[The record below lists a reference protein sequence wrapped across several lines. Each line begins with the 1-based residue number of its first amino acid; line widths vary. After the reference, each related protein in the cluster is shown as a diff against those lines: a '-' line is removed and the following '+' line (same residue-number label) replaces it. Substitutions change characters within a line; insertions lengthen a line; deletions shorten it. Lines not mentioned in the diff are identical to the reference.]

1 MSEHNTFNAAT
12 TGSNDDANQAID
24 DQSNCV
30 DTSGRMDVSDGNG
43 DGTSMND
50 SFNGNHGN
58 GDDKQSNAN
67 SSMRTIDEEK
77 PSEFDGL
84 RDDEIIAMMNNQ
96 SEQLQNEGKND
107 DNAHHNEDFAV
118 AYSGDTAMMESNP
131 NGSNAHHYYDSHN
144 DQDFDNASTA
154 SQGASEGGDSNYSD
168 GTFHDNE
175 NGKMRI
181 ASSSSSDEAA
191 SWFEKAKNAA
201 SENSTPQASNTTND
215 EEGREEA
222 KQLKGGHKASGGLQD
237 LQDASSE
244 STQIMKDISSKLD
257 EKLDSTRL
265 LTKRLL
271 EEMTVYVQSLQTV
284 ASEYQRIRESELRES
299 QRLDAV
305 EPEVNGASGMLLGGE
320 SGEFIGTSIEQQKQQ
335 KAPSSESRHR
345 RHSLPKEEHRPMRP
359 RRDRPLTPIVG
370 NRRRSKIDRDGK
382 ENHASHRRS
391 FG

>member
-1 MSEHNTFNAAT
+1 MSEQNTVNAAT

-24 DQSNCV
+24 DQSNRV
-30 DTSGRMDVSDGNG
+30 DTSSRMDVSDS
-43 DGTSMND
+43 DDASMNN

-58 GDDKQSNAN
+58 GDKQSNAD

-77 PSEFDGL
+77 PSKFDKLG
-84 RDDEIIAMMNNQ
+84 DDEIIAMMNNHIEEVQ
-96 SEQLQNEGKND
+96 HEEKND
-107 DNAHHNEDFAV
+107 DNVHHNEDFGV

-131 NGSNAHHYYDSHN
+131 NGSSVNHYYDGHN
-144 DQDFDNASTA
+144 DQDYDNASAA

-168 GTFHDNE
+168 GTFHGNN
-175 NGKMRI
+175 NGNMRMD
-181 ASSSSSDEAA
+181 SSSPSDAAA
-191 SWFEKAKNAA
+191 SWFKAKNTA
-201 SENSTPQASNTTND
+201 SKTSTPQASNTTND
-215 EEGREEA
+215 EEGREQA
-222 KQLKGGHKASGGLQD
+222 RKVKVGHKASGGLEE
-237 LQDASSE
+237 LQAASAE

-271 EEMTVYVQSLQTV
+271 EEMTVYVQSLQIV
-284 ASEYQRIRESELRES
+284 VSEYQRIRKFELRES

-320 SGEFIGTSIEQQKQQ
+320 SGEFIGSIIEQQKQE
-335 KAPSSESRHR
+335 KPPSTESHHR
-345 RHSLPKEEHRPMRP
+345 RHSLPNEEQRPMRP
-359 RRDRPLTPIVG
+359 HRDRPLTPIIG